1 MKKIFNFFLFLT
13 SSSIA
18 ASQITEIFIIESI
31 DSNTSTH
38 MMAIE
43 KQKLRIINDL
53 AYLSIIDD
61 RSYQDC
67 WSEFKVNRGAISY
80 KVSQV
85 EVNIIS
91 TNNNSITYELTFD
104 TDSIIFPKDLSN
116 KFKSF
121 CIKISG
127 Q

>member
-18 ASQITEIFIIESI
+18 ASPITEIFIIESI

-67 WSEFKVNRGAISY
+67 WSEFKVNSCLLYTSDAAD
-80 KVSQV
+80 
-85 EVNIIS
+85 E
-91 TNNNSITYELTFD
+91 
-104 TDSIIFPKDLSN
+104 
-116 KFKSF
+116 
-121 CIKISG
+121 
-127 Q
+127 

>member
-18 ASQITEIFIIESI
+18 ASPITEIFIIESI

-67 WSEFKVNRGAISY
+67 WSEFKVNRGTISY

-104 TDSIIFPKDLSN
+104 TDSIIFPKDLRK